1 MFGRRD
7 TQKHSHKNRVQN
19 RGFTLIEL
27 LVVVAIIALLSE
39 IVLASLQSATTKA
52 RNAKRVEMVKQYQNA
67 LELYY
72 TDKGSYPLSAEPR
85 CLGLG
90 DAETCISSVQGS
102 SALKTAL
109 EPYIPGV
116 PALKEPVSVS
126 GYDFSGLTYKCLSNS
141 LCSSYELLWVG
152 EGIEPFCG
160 GGIYGNSLGV
170 VAKECKLTF

>member
-1 MFGRRD
+1 MVGKLFA
-7 TQKHSHKNRVQN
+7 KIHSHKNRGQN

-39 IVLASLQSATTKA
+39 IVLASLQTATAKA

-72 TDKGSYPLSAEPR
+72 VDKGSYPLSGEPR

-90 DAETCISSVQGS
+90 DAETCIAVRSYKGS
-102 SALKTAL
+102 NALKTAL
-109 EPYIPGV
+109 EPYILGV
-116 PALKEPVSVS
+116 PALREPVNFS
-126 GYDFSGLTYKCLSNS
+126 GYDMSGLTYKNLTG
-141 LCSSYELLWVG
+141 SSYELLWVG
-152 EGIEPFCG
+152 EGTEPFCG
-160 GGIYGNSLGV
+160 GGIYGNSYGV